1 MVITRS
7 DWRINGEL
15 LQWIATE
22 YPGLPPEAFE
32 AAYRLL
38 SDPDLSEQAGED
50 VERMLTLVQDAMS
63 AATLPRAGPG
73 GAGPTEDTFGTDTTA
88 DGDHASVDTDEEVS

>member
-15 LQWIATE
+15 LQWIACE

-38 SDPDLSEQAGED
+38 SDPDLSERAGAD
-50 VERMLTLVQDAMS
+50 VERMLWAVQDAAS
-63 AATLPRAGPG
+63 GATLPRAGPD
-73 GAGPTEDTFGTDTTA
+73 GAGLTEDTFSGDTATE
-88 DGDHASVDTDEEVS
+88 GDHASVGLAI

>member
-1 MVITRS
+1 MVISRI
-7 DWRINGEL
+7 DWKLHGDL
-15 LQWIATE
+15 LAWIATE

-38 SDPDLSEQAGED
+38 SDPDLSERAGED

-63 AATLPRAGPG
+63 ATTLPRAGPG
-73 GAGPTEDTFGTDTTA
+73 GGGLTSDTFGTDTTT
-88 DGDHASVDTDEEVS
+88 DGDHASVDTDEEE